1 MKEFFI
7 ENRKG
12 LKMALRVTINE
23 KNDKLV
29 FLLHGIGARKE
40 YPHML
45 VLEEEFAKHGFNVV
59 NIDAT
64 DSLNASESSRGGVTF
79 SGFYQDLEDAILWA
93 KRQNFYVEPFALA

>member
-64 DSLNASESSRGGVTF
+64 DSLNASESSRGG
-79 SGFYQDLEDAILWA
+79 DLQRILS
-93 KRQNFYVEPFALA
+93 RFGRCNFMGKKTKLLC

>member
-1 MKEFFI
+1 MKEVFI

-12 LKMALRVTINE
+12 LKMALRVTVNE
-23 KNDKLV
+23 KKDKLV
-29 FLLHGIGARKE
+29 FLLHGLGARKE

-64 DSLNASESSRGGVTF
+64 DSLNASESSLGGGDF
-79 SGFYQDLEDAILWA
+79 QRILSRFGRCHFVGEKA
-93 KRQNFYVEPFALA
+93 KLLC

>member
-64 DSLNASESSRGGVTF
+64 DSLNASESSRGG
-79 SGFYQDLEDAILWA
+79 G
-93 KRQNFYVEPFALA
+93 

>member
-64 DSLNASESSRGGVTF
+64 DSLNASESSRGG
-79 SGFYQDLEDAILWA
+79 GDLQRILS
-93 KRQNFYVEPFALA
+93 RFGRCNFMGKKTKLLC